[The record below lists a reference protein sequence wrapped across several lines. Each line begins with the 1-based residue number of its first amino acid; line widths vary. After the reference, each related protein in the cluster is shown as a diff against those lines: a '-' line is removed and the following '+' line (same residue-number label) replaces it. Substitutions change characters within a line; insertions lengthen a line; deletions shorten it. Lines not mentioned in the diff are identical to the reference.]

1 VTIDTLAYSRDMERV
16 GFAPEQARGMAEALD
31 KALSTDPL
39 VTRDYLRA
47 ELAELRADMRAE
59 LAELRAELGGV
70 RAEIRGE
77 IGGLRTELRGE
88 IGELRAE
95 MIKDQRELAWKM
107 AGLLLVQAG
116 AIVALLKL
124 LP

>member
-31 KALSTDPL
+31 KALSADPL

-47 ELAELRADMRAE
+47 ELAELRADLRAE
-59 LAELRAELGGV
+59 LAELRTELGRV
-70 RAEIRGE
+70 RA
-77 IGGLRTELRGE
+77 ELRGE
-88 IGELRAE
+88 IGGLRAE